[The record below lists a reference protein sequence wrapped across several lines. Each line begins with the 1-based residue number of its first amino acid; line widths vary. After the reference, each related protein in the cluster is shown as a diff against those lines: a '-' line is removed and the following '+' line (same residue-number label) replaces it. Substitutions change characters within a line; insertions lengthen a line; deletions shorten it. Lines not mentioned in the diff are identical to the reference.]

1 MLVDDFWQIV
11 ELSRSDADITDDRFD
26 ADAIGAALTERLSA
40 LSLEDIL
47 GFDELYFEAS
57 RRLQQWELCAACFLI
72 SGHISD
78 DTFNDFK
85 AGVIAMGRAAFERIA
100 EDPDS
105 LAQHPIVA
113 NIAAGRLKRTAL
125 NSERLHFASS
135 RAYAHLSDGDDEA
148 YWEATYAR
156 QEATPR
162 PPRATDWDGRFG
174 AAGDR
179 DLLPVRVPQLAA
191 MFPLPTSG
199 AAH

>member
-1 MLVDDFWQIV
+1 MYVVPSVRSLIRAGRTYWSVPASELLSRLRPSPNLLAGGFGRSHWLQSRRLQASQLPQHPCSRLVPAKRGRPLVRDCPMLVDDFWQIV

-85 AGVIAMGRAAFERIA
+85 AGVIAMGRAA
-100 EDPDS
+100 
-105 LAQHPIVA
+105 
-113 NIAAGRLKRTAL
+113 
-125 NSERLHFASS
+125 
-135 RAYAHLSDGDDEA
+135 
-148 YWEATYAR
+148 
-156 QEATPR
+156 
-162 PPRATDWDGRFG
+162 
-174 AAGDR
+174 
-179 DLLPVRVPQLAA
+179 
-191 MFPLPTSG
+191 
-199 AAH
+199 